1 LTPHKI
7 LAINSKSNLPLFFFF
22 KKNLYCFL
30 ISSFNIWFTRLH
42 DLLHF
47 LFYVVISFFWP
58 ISLVWRVNLI
68 NSNFFFFFLISI
80 FFPLYPSILSSL
92 WIMLHDL
99 IWFDFYEVIPTSWFR
114 LWVFQV
120 DLSRLG
126 LFYCVFLDWILL
138 FNFNG

>member
-7 LAINSKSNLPLFFFF
+7 LAINSKSNLPWFFFL
-22 KKNLYCFL
+22 KNLYCFL
-30 ISSFNIWFTRLH
+30 ISSFNILFTRLH

-58 ISLVWRVNLI
+58 ISLVWQVNLI
-68 NSNFFFFFLISI
+68 DSNFFFFFLISI

-99 IWFDFYEVIPTSWFR
+99 IWFDFYEVIPISWFR
-114 LWVFQV
+114 LWVLRV